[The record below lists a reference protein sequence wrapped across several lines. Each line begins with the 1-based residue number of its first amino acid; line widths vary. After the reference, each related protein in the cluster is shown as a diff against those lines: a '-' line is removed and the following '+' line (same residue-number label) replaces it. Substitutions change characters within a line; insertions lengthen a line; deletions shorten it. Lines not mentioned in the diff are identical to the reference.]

1 MSRITR
7 RAMLGASVGLL
18 FGAVPSIKA
27 DEAKVDV
34 RATID
39 KGLEWLAKN
48 QNKTEGSWE
57 AHGGQYPT
65 TMTGLAGMAMLME
78 GSTMREGKYSQN
90 IKRAVEWFMKR
101 SQPNGL
107 LGNPNNPTEAS
118 RYMYGHGFGLL
129 FLASVYGEEEDEK
142 RRKDLEKLL
151 TKAVEFTGKAQ
162 TDKGG
167 WGYVS
172 ASEGGNFDEGSV
184 TITQLQPLRAAR
196 NAGIVVPKS
205 IIDKSIEYMKNST
218 TPNGGVIYSLAHGG
232 FAAAGGERPP
242 LTAAAVACSFSQGDY
257 KSDLCK
263 KWLRYCQKNIPFG
276 KGRMA
281 HDEYQNYY
289 FSQAMYVLGDD
300 GWEKLFPGEK
310 NGMKWG
316 EFRKT
321 MFEYIKSTQSA
332 DGSWSGGYVGPVFA
346 TSINLTILQ
355 LENATLPIYQR

>member
-1 MSRITR
+1 MTPLSR
-7 RAMLGASVGLL
+7 RAFLGAAAGTLL
-18 FGAVPSIKA
+18 ASPTVLQA

-34 RATID
+34 QENIR

-48 QNKTEGSWE
+48 QNRTEGSWE

-90 IKRAVEWFMKR
+90 IKKAVEWFMKR
-101 SQPNGL
+101 SQANGL

-151 TKAVEFTGKAQ
+151 TKAVEFTCKAQ

-184 TITQLQPLRAAR
+184 TITQLQPLRACR

-205 IIDKSIEYMKNST
+205 SIDKSVEYLKQST
-218 TPNGGVIYSLAHGG
+218 TPNGGVIYSLANG
-232 FAAAGGERPP
+232 FAAVGGERPP
-242 LTAAAVACSFSQGDY
+242 LTAAAIACAFSQGEY
-257 KSDLCK
+257 KSDVAK
-263 KWLRYCQKNIPFG
+263 KWLKYCQKNIPFG
-276 KGRMA
+276 KGRLA

-289 FSQAMYVLGDD
+289 FSQAMYILGDD

-310 NGMKWG
+310 NGMRWSD
-316 EFRKT
+316 FRKT
-321 MFEYIKSTQSA
+321 MFEYLKSTQSA

>member
-1 MSRITR
+1 MSRIT
-7 RAMLGASVGLL
+7 L
-18 FGAVPSIKA
+18 FTLAVCAFAFAPALRA
-27 DEAKVDV
+27 DETKVDV
-34 RATID
+34 QENIR

-48 QNKTEGSWE
+48 QNKAEGNFE
-57 AHGGQYPT
+57 ANGGQYPT
-65 TMTGLAGMAMLME
+65 TMTGLAGMAFLME
-78 GSTMREGKYSQN
+78 GSTMREGKYSPN
-90 IKRAVEWFMKR
+90 IKKAVEWFLKR

-151 TKAVEFTGKAQ
+151 TKAVEFTCKAQ

-172 ASEGGNFDEGSV
+172 GSEGGNFDEGSV

-196 NAGIVVPKS
+196 NAGIVVPKET
-205 IIDKSIEYMKNST
+205 INKSIDYMKKST
-218 TPNGGVIYSLAHGG
+218 TPDGGIIYSLAHGG
-232 FAAAGGERPP
+232 FAGAGQGRPP
-242 LTAAAVACSFSQGDY
+242 LTAAAIACSFSQGEY
-257 KSDLCK
+257 KAEVAK
-263 KWLRYCQKNIPFG
+263 KWLKYCQKNIPFG
-276 KGRMA
+276 KGRLA

-289 FSQAMYVLGDD
+289 FSQAMYILGDD

-310 NGMKWG
+310 NGMKWS
-316 EFRKT
+316 EFRKS

-332 DGSWSGGYVGPVFA
+332 DGSWSGGYVGPAFA